1 MQKSAIFI
9 LAVAI
14 LAICIR
20 GCSFGNHPQAALDA
34 TGLKFVAEDRARKRQ
49 ASAGEQE
56 TPAHLEGFTRD
67 LEIADGKVGLSL
79 EESVRRALISSL
91 DIQVASFSPA
101 IAETDILLAESVFD
115 AAWFLR
121 GSLDNTDTPVSSFL
135 AAGGAGALM
144 QDNRL
149 VSTGITK
156 QFATGGAITV
166 SENLDYLRSN
176 STFVTSPSYAT
187 NFMVE
192 LTQPL
197 LRDMGLDANKAQIY
211 VASHSRDATVEDF
224 RRQVMDVLLELEG
237 VYWELAFAHRDVEV
251 RKRSLALAEEVYR
264 KEQSRAKALMARKL
278 EVSRA
283 RAAVASRKAELIF
296 AENQVRNLSDRLK
309 NIMNDPQLK
318 LTDEVLIIPSDE
330 PHETAPRIDRSSGV
344 VQALE
349 MRPELRQLR
358 SQIRAAEVSRGFF
371 RNQLL
376 PRLDLSFSW
385 RRNSLGPRSDDAF
398 SDQLTGKFTDYMT
411 ALSAEV
417 PIGNRKAE
425 AEYRKSKLEH
435 DQAVLVLENMTQDVI
450 LEVNT
455 AVRRVETALEEIAAT
470 REARIAMTDTLDGE
484 RARYEVGD
492 VTNEELLRAQRDLEE
507 AERNEL
513 RAVTALNTA
522 IINLERAKGTLLDY
536 NNVSVLPKDYTDATL
551 RRTSLTSP

>member
-1 MQKSAIFI
+1 MGKHAISI
-9 LAVAI
+9 LAAAV

-20 GCSFGNHPQAALDA
+20 GCSFGGHPQAALDA
-34 TGLKFVAEDRARKRQ
+34 TGLKFVAEDRAEKRQ
-49 ASAGEQE
+49 AAAGGQE
-56 TPAHLEGFTRD
+56 TPPHLKGFTRL
-67 LEIADGKVGLSL
+67 LEIADGKVRLSL
-79 EESVRRALISSL
+79 EEGVRRTLKSSL

-101 IAETDILLAESVFD
+101 IAETDILAAESVFD

-156 QFATGGAITV
+156 QFATGGTISV

-224 RRQVMDVLLELEG
+224 RREVMDVLLELEG
-237 VYWELAFAHRDVEV
+237 VYWHLAFAHRDVEV
-251 RKRSLALAEEVYR
+251 RKRSLALAREVYR
-264 KEQSRAKALMARKL
+264 KEQSRAEAKMARKL

-283 RAAVASRKAELIF
+283 RAAVASRMAELIF
-296 AENQVRNLSDRLK
+296 AENEVRNLSDKLK
-309 NIMNDPQLK
+309 NIMNDPELK
-318 LTDEVLIIPSDE
+318 LTDQVLIVPSDE
-330 PHETAPRIDRSSGV
+330 PHKTAPRIELSSGV
-344 VQALE
+344 VRALE
-349 MRPELRQLR
+349 MRPELRGLR
-358 SQIRAAEVSRGFF
+358 SQIRAAEVSRRFF

-376 PRLDLSFSW
+376 PRVDLSFAW
-385 RRNSLGPRSDDAF
+385 RRNSLGGRSDDAF
-398 SDQLTGKFTDYMT
+398 SDQLTGKFTDYIT
-411 ALSAEV
+411 ALSVEV

-425 AEYRKSKLEH
+425 AEHRKSKLEH
-435 DQAVLVLENMTQDVI
+435 DQAVLLLENLTQDVI

-455 AVRRVETALEEIAAT
+455 AVRQVETALEEITAT
-470 REARIAMTDTLDGE
+470 GEARIAMKDTLDGE

-536 NNVSVLPKDYTDATL
+536 NNVTVLPKDYTDK
-551 RRTSLTSP
+551 